1 MGNNQ
6 AQMTQEQREYIQRL
20 NSLPQNHELRQQ
32 FKQQLTQQNIQQFTQ
47 QNIQQN
53 STQEINQLRNNE
65 LERKTIKRREEKR
78 EQAKLEYQRKRRD
91 RFVKELNELKLDKV
105 DPYQLF
111 SLDKNFTLE
120 QLKKTYK
127 KYALRYHPDRPN
139 GDEYKF
145 KIITKVYMFLFE
157 EYKKREND
165 KQFNELRNGSRDFI
179 KKQQK
184 MRHKKLNK
192 DKFDI
197 NLFNKIY
204 SENRLFDPNDEGY
217 GDWFKSTQEKPQNTK
232 LFSKSFN
239 SSVFNTVFNEE
250 KNTHYNDSR
259 EIIEYKDPSA
269 QETSIDYSNIG
280 QDKIKDFTSRNNSNM
295 NFSDLKKAYNN
306 PYLVDSRNVETR
318 DYNSVNRLKSER
330 SKISFQMT
338 EEEQQRRN
346 TMNERLA
353 AEEEFRR
360 GRVREQDKL
369 IEEHYNRMNHMF
381 LERF

>member
-32 FKQQLTQQNIQQFTQ
+32 FKQQLTQQNIQQLTQ

-139 GDEYKF
+139 GDEYKS

-217 GDWFKSTQEKPQNTK
+217 GDWFKSTQ
-232 LFSKSFN
+232 
-239 SSVFNTVFNEE
+239 
-250 KNTHYNDSR
+250 
-259 EIIEYKDPSA
+259 
-269 QETSIDYSNIG
+269 
-280 QDKIKDFTSRNNSNM
+280 
-295 NFSDLKKAYNN
+295 
-306 PYLVDSRNVETR
+306 
-318 DYNSVNRLKSER
+318 
-330 SKISFQMT
+330 
-338 EEEQQRRN
+338 
-346 TMNERLA
+346 
-353 AEEEFRR
+353 
-360 GRVREQDKL
+360 
-369 IEEHYNRMNHMF
+369 
-381 LERF
+381 